1 MHTSCFFLSHLKVSC
16 CRHHVSS
23 LLNTLACISKNK
35 DILLHN
41 ITVISVKKIN
51 INSVT
56 SAYVSPQIISTFS
69 FLISPAVIFES
80 RTSIILPGQLD
91 QGNSILEKVKKKL
104 ARSVGM
110 QEPVRRASLRVQDS
124 FFPLSSS
131 QLSQLLSWLWASALF
146 CSPSLPPPCS
156 PFLPSSLFHQIFY
169 GLINIICTSQKAN
182 FCTGVY

>member
-1 MHTSCFFLSHLKVSC
+1 MHTSFFFLSHSKVSC

-23 LLNTLACISKNK
+23 LLNTLSCIFKNK

-41 ITVISVKKIN
+41 ITMISLDKIN

-69 FLISPAVIFES
+69 FLISPALIFEG

-104 ARSVGM
+104 ARSVGL
-110 QEPVRRASLRVQDS
+110 QEPVRRASLRVHDS
-124 FFPLSSS
+124 FFPLSS
-131 QLSQLLSWLWASALF
+131 SQLLSWLWASALF

-156 PFLPSSLFHQIFY
+156 PFLPSSLFHQI
-169 GLINIICTSQKAN
+169 LLCTNQSYLHFTKS
-182 FCTGVY
+182 